1 MQGHSGINK
10 EANKCPHQDKVVSI
24 FSARHKAEATA
35 LSQTTAAEEPSF
47 DDVMRK
53 NAENLDRIRRERL
66 QANKGVLKSYRI
78 KD

>member
-1 MQGHSGINK
+1 MQGHPGINK
-10 EANKCPHQDKVVSI
+10 EANKGSHQDKVVSI
-24 FSARHKAEATA
+24 FGARHKAEAA
-35 LSQTTAAEEPSF
+35 ASSQSTAAEEPSF

>member
-1 MQGHSGINK
+1 MQGHLDSNK
-10 EANKCPHQDKVVSI
+10 DKVGGKVGSKVVSI
-24 FSARHKAEATA
+24 FSARQKADVLATDQQASSEA
-35 LSQTTAAEEPSF
+35 PSF

-66 QANKGVLKSYRI
+66 QANKGVLKSYKI

>member
-1 MQGHSGINK
+1 MQGHLDSNK
-10 EANKCPHQDKVVSI
+10 DKVAGKVSDKVVSI
-24 FSARHKAEATA
+24 FSARQKADVLANDQQASSEA
-35 LSQTTAAEEPSF
+35 PSF

-66 QANKGVLKSYRI
+66 QANKGVLKSYKI